1 MDPIAQG
8 AGSDDGELVLAAR
21 GGDGAAFARLV
32 ERYQDRVY
40 NTCLRM
46 CGNAADA
53 LDMTQ
58 SAFLR
63 ALQALP
69 RFEVRSNF
77 YTWLFRI
84 AVNVVLSE
92 RRRQRARP
100 TLTLHR
106 FEEGEAVDE
115 PVDRH
120 VESRPEQR
128 SERSEWR
135 TRIAEALE
143 KLEEEF
149 RVAVVLKDIEELDY
163 AEIARILHV
172 PVGTVKSRIHRGRMM
187 LRQLLENQ
195 EEHREFA

>member
-1 MDPIAQG
+1 MDPIGRSAD
-8 AGSDDGELVLAAR
+8 SDDQLVLAAQA
-21 GGDGAAFARLV
+21 GDGAAFAQLV

-53 LDMTQ
+53 LDLTQ
-58 SAFLR
+58 TAFLR

-84 AVNVVLSE
+84 AVNVVLSQ
-92 RRRQRARP
+92 RRRDRARP

-106 FEEGEAVDE
+106 FEEGNAVDE
-115 PVDRH
+115 PADQHADVQ
-120 VESRPEQR
+120 PEHGA
-128 SERSEWR
+128 ERGEWQQ
-135 TRIAEALE
+135 RIAAALA

-172 PVGTVKSRIHRGRMM
+172 PLGTVKSRIHRGRMM

-195 EEHREFA
+195 EERREFA